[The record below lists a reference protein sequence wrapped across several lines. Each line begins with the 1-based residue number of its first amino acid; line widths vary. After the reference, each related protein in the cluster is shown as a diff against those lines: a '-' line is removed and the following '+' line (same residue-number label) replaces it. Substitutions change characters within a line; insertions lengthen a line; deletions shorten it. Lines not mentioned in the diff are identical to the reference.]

1 MRLALNE
8 DLEEDE
14 EEVLMEEEELEEN
27 AAYKVFIIFKSLNVT
42 SESRCDALL
51 LSGVCRVKTGLD
63 RTKTAEAPY

>member
-27 AAYKVFIIFKSLNVT
+27 AAYKVFYHFKSLNVS
-42 SESRCDALL
+42 SESRCDTLL
-51 LSGVCRVKTGLD
+51 LSAG
-63 RTKTAEAPY
+63 